1 MKRQG
6 LCTEPFLFC
15 ENCSHISPILFST
28 VATKVVAAN
37 RQSVLANKCVG
48 GSHASLQ
55 MFFAMLDLP
64 PPVSRNIY
72 SKHMTV
78 VREKSILQAEDS
90 LRRAREEVRE
100 HYGVSSDDQVAD
112 VLISCDG
119 TWQRRGFSSLFGA
132 VFIISYE
139 TGKVL
144 DYIVL
149 SKHCAGC
156 RRWEGKDHTTDAF
169 KEWKESH
176 ICDINFSGS
185 AGAMEPYGTL
195 KMFQQSLDY
204 NVRFKSL
211 ISDGD
216 SKTYALLLKEKP
228 YGSRAEDQV
237 VKMDCVGHVQKRMGT
252 ALRNLKTQHKGR
264 KLSDG
269 KTIGGAGR
277 LTDALINS
285 LQNYYGDA
293 IRRNKGDLDSMVR
306 GVQATLLHSNSTD
319 DRPRHHLCPAGKD
332 SWCKWQVA
340 KANGEEFHHHKN
352 PIPEA
357 ILHLLKPIY
366 SRLGSLSLLEK
377 CLHGYTQ
384 NANES
389 LHSVVWKFCP
399 KELFLGKVSVD
410 TACAMAV
417 CSFNDGATSLST
429 IASRLGL
436 KPSPFCDH
444 HLKRKD
450 AQRIQGSKYK
460 SSRRAKELR
469 RASRRKRK
477 GLDDKR
483 QEKEGPMYM
492 PGAFDCG
499 EPGPSKRPRS
509 N

>member
-1 MKRQG
+1 
-6 LCTEPFLFC
+6 
-15 ENCSHISPILFST
+15 
-28 VATKVVAAN
+28 
-37 RQSVLANKCVG
+37 
-48 GSHASLQ
+48 
-55 MFFAMLDLP
+55 
-64 PPVSRNIY
+64 
-72 SKHMTV
+72 
-78 VREKSILQAEDS
+78 
-90 LRRAREEVRE
+90 
-100 HYGVSSDDQVAD
+100 
-112 VLISCDG
+112 
-119 TWQRRGFSSLFGA
+119 
-132 VFIISYE
+132 
-139 TGKVL
+139 
-144 DYIVL
+144 
-149 SKHCAGC
+149 
-156 RRWEGKDHTTDAF
+156 
-169 KEWKESH
+169 
-176 ICDINFSGS
+176 
-185 AGAMEPYGTL
+185 MEPYGTL

-319 DRPRHHLCPAGKD
+319 DRPRHHLCPTGKD

-366 SRLGSLSLLEK
+366 SHLGSFSLLEK
-377 CLHGYTQ
+377 CLHGYKQ

-389 LHSVVWKFCP
+389 LHSVVWKFFP

-429 IASRLGL
+429 IASRRGL
-436 KPSPFCDH
+436 EPSPFCDH

-450 AQRIQGSKYK
+450 AQRIRGSKYK